1 MTKTLMI
8 GDLATATG
16 TKVNTIRFYEDGG
29 LLRQAART
37 ASGRRTYD
45 GDDLRRL
52 RFIRRAREL
61 GFSLDQ
67 VRELLS
73 LSDDRTR
80 PCGAV
85 SAVARQHLKEV
96 ERKLVELRSLRGE
109 LKNLI
114 GQCGQGS
121 ISECRIIDALGA
133 DVPQTDDPGRK
144 LEGVTSQVLAE

>member
-1 MTKTLMI
+1 MAKMLMI
-8 GDLATATG
+8 GDLAAATG

-85 SAVARQHLKEV
+85 SSVARQHLAEV
-96 ERKLVELRSLRGE
+96 ERKLAELRSLRGE

-114 GQCGQGS
+114 SQCGQGS
-121 ISECRIIDALGA
+121 ISECRIIDALGS
-133 DVPQTDDPGRK
+133 DVPQSEPAARTR
-144 LEGVTSQVLAE
+144 A